1 MSAPPASRATS
12 RAAFAHWLH
21 SFVPAPVTVRWR
33 ERVRSAVGALIGIF
47 FTGTM
52 MKLVPGA
59 ATLIPL
65 LVAPMGASAVLL
77 FAVPASPLAQP
88 WSIIGGNLVAATVGV
103 TCALL
108 VKDPVVASA
117 LAVSIAIAGMFALR
131 CVHPPSGAVALTA
144 VIGGPAVHALG
155 YTFVLEPILIQSALL
170 LVGALGYHA
179 ATGHRYPHAQRL
191 PAAERAPTAGG
202 FTRADIVAALRRQS
216 ELLDIDPDDIEA
228 VLREMQLQAQEE
240 KLRRTF
246 HALTCADI
254 MSQPAIAATPA
265 TSIPHALQLL
275 RQHSIKALPVVDTG
289 QRVIGIVTRAD
300 LLGLN
305 PRDFR
310 QTLRHWFS
318 IGALTPPR
326 VADHM
331 KTHVQTIAATAPMS
345 DLVPLFASAGHH
357 HIPVVDAEGRLAGII
372 TESDLVGGLYR
383 QATIQPQAA

>member
-1 MSAPPASRATS
+1 MSASPLQRSALR
-12 RAAFAHWLH
+12 RWLH
-21 SFVPAPVTVRWR
+21 SFVPAPVTVRWG
-33 ERVRSAVGALIGIF
+33 ERLRSAVGALVGILL
-47 FTGTM
+47 TGTM

-59 ATLIPL
+59 STLIPL

-108 VKDPVVASA
+108 VPDPVLASA

-131 CVHPPSGAVALTA
+131 CVHPPSGAVALAA

-170 LVGALGYHA
+170 LVGALVYHA

-216 ELLDIDPDDIEA
+216 ELLDIDPEDIEA
-228 VLREMQLQAQEE
+228 VLREMQLQVYT
-240 KLRRTF
+240 RTF
-246 HALTCADI
+246 QTLTCADI
-254 MSQPAIAATPA
+254 MSQPVIAATPA
-265 TSIPHALQLL
+265 TSIPRALQLL
-275 RQHSIKALPVVDTG
+275 RQHSIKALPVVDAG
-289 QRVIGIVTRAD
+289 RRVIGIVTRAD

-357 HIPVVDAEGRLAGII
+357 HIPVIDAHGQLAGII

>member
-1 MSAPPASRATS
+1 MSASPLQRSALR
-12 RAAFAHWLH
+12 RWLH

-33 ERVRSAVGALIGIF
+33 ERVRSAVGALVGIL
-47 FTGTM
+47 FTGTI
-52 MKLVPGA
+52 MKMVPGA
-59 ATLIPL
+59 STLIPL

-103 TCALL
+103 TFALL
-108 VKDPVVASA
+108 VDDPVIASA
-117 LAVSIAIAGMFALR
+117 LAISAAIAGMFALR

-155 YTFVLEPILIQSALL
+155 YRFVCEPILIQSALL
-170 LVGALGYHA
+170 LVGALVYHA

-191 PAAERAPTAGG
+191 PAAERTPATAG

-216 ELLDIDPDDIEA
+216 ELLDIDPEDIEA
-228 VLREMQLQAQEE
+228 VLREMQLQAYT
-240 KLRRTF
+240 RTF
-246 HALTCADI
+246 QALTCADI
-254 MSQPAIAATPA
+254 MSQPVIAATPG
-265 TSIPHALQLL
+265 TSIPRALQLL
-275 RQHSIKALPVVDTG
+275 RQHSIKALPVIDGG

-300 LLGLN
+300 LLGLS
-305 PRDFR
+305 PRDLR

-318 IGALTPPR
+318 IGTLTPPR

-331 KTHVQTIAATAPMS
+331 KTHVQTIPASAPMS
-345 DLVPLFASAGHH
+345 ELVPLFASAGHH
-357 HIPVVDAEGRLAGII
+357 HIPVIDTASRLVGII

-383 QATIQPQAA
+383 QANIEPRVA

>member
-1 MSAPPASRATS
+1 MSAPPLQRSAPR
-12 RAAFAHWLH
+12 RWLY
-21 SFVPAPVTVRWR
+21 SFVPAPVTVRRR
-33 ERVRSAVGALIGIF
+33 ERVRSAVGAFVGILL
-47 FTGTM
+47 TGTM

-59 ATLIPL
+59 STLIPL

-108 VKDPVVASA
+108 VPDPVLASA

-131 CVHPPSGAVALTA
+131 CAHPPSGAVALTA

-155 YTFVLEPILIQSALL
+155 YRFVAEPILIQSALL
-170 LVGALGYHA
+170 LVGALVYHA

-191 PAAERAPTAGG
+191 PAAERPPTTAG

-216 ELLDIDPDDIEA
+216 ELLDIDPEDIEA
-228 VLREMQLQAQEE
+228 MLREMQLQAYT
-240 KLRRTF
+240 RTF
-246 HALTCADI
+246 QALTCADI
-254 MSQPAIAATPA
+254 MSQPVIAATPA
-265 TSIPHALQLL
+265 TSIPRALQLL
-275 RQHSIKALPVVDTG
+275 RQHSIKALPVVDAG
-289 QRVIGIVTRAD
+289 HRVIGIVTRAD
-300 LLGLN
+300 LLGLS
-305 PRDFR
+305 PRDLR

-357 HIPVVDAEGRLAGII
+357 HIPVIDANGQLAGII

-383 QATIQPQAA
+383 QATIEPQAA

>member
-1 MSAPPASRATS
+1 MSASPLR
-12 RAAFAHWLH
+12 RWLH

-33 ERVRSAVGALIGIF
+33 ERARSAVGALVGIL
-47 FTGTM
+47 FTGTL
-52 MKLVPGA
+52 MKLVPDA

-155 YTFVLEPILIQSALL
+155 YRFVLEPILIQSALL
-170 LVGALGYHA
+170 LVGALVYHA

-191 PAAERAPTAGG
+191 PAAERPPTTAG

-216 ELLDIDPDDIEA
+216 ELLDIDPEDIEA
-228 VLREMQLQAQEE
+228 VLREMQLQAYT
-240 KLRRTF
+240 RTF
-246 HALTCADI
+246 QALTCADI
-254 MSQPAIAATPA
+254 MSSPVVAVSTG
-265 TSIPHALQLL
+265 TSIPRALQLP
-275 RQHSIKALPVVDTG
+275 RQHSIKALPVLDD
-289 QRVIGIVTRAD
+289 QRRGIGTVTRAD

-305 PRDFR
+305 PRDLR

-318 IGALTPPR
+318 IGAPTPPR
-326 VADHM
+326 VAHHM
-331 KTHVQTIAATAPMS
+331 KTHVQTIRANAPMS
-345 DLVPLFASAGHH
+345 DLVPLFAHAGHH
-357 HIPVVDAEGRLAGII
+357 HIPVIDADNRLAGII

-383 QATIQPQAA
+383 QATIEPQVA

>member
-1 MSAPPASRATS
+1 MSVSSLHPALR
-12 RAAFAHWLH
+12 RWLH

-33 ERVRSAVGALIGIF
+33 ERVRSAVGALVGIL
-47 FTGTM
+47 FTGTL

-108 VKDPVVASA
+108 VNDPVVASA

-155 YTFVLEPILIQSALL
+155 YRFVLEPILIQSALL
-170 LVGALGYHA
+170 LVGALVYHA
-179 ATGHRYPHAQRL
+179 ATGHRYPHAHRL
-191 PAAERAPTAGG
+191 PTAERPPTDDG

-216 ELLDIDPDDIEA
+216 ELLDIDPEDIEA
-228 VLREMQLQAQEE
+228 VLREMQLQAREE

-246 HALTCADI
+246 QALTCADI
-254 MSQPAIAATPA
+254 MTRPVVTVLTS
-265 TSIPHALQLL
+265 TSIPRALQLL
-275 RQHSIKALPVVDTG
+275 RQHGFKALPVVDAG
-289 QRVIGIVTRAD
+289 QRVVGIVTRAD
-300 LLGLN
+300 LLGQVPADL
-305 PRDFR
+305 R
-310 QTLRHWFS
+310 QTLRRWFS

-331 KTHVQTIAATAPMS
+331 KTRVQTIAAGAPMS
-345 DLVPLFASAGHH
+345 DLVPMFANAGHH
-357 HIPVVDAEGRLAGII
+357 HIPVLDADGRLAGIV

-383 QATIQPQAA
+383 QANIAPQAVA

>member
-1 MSAPPASRATS
+1 MSAPPLQ
-12 RAAFAHWLH
+12 RAALRRWLH

-33 ERVRSAVGALIGIF
+33 ERVRSAVGALVGILL
-47 FTGTM
+47 TGSM

-59 ATLIPL
+59 STLIPL

-108 VKDPVVASA
+108 VPDPVVASA

-155 YTFVLEPILIQSALL
+155 YRFVVEPILIQSALL
-170 LVGALGYHA
+170 LVGALVYHA

-191 PAAERAPTAGG
+191 PAAERPPTTAG

-216 ELLDIDPDDIEA
+216 ELLDIDPEDIEA
-228 VLREMQLQAQEE
+228 VLREMQLQAYT
-240 KLRRTF
+240 RTF

-254 MSQPAIAATPA
+254 MSQPVIAATPA
-265 TSIPHALQLL
+265 TSIPRALQLL
-275 RQHSIKALPVVDTG
+275 RQHSIKALPVVDAG

-305 PRDFR
+305 PRDLR

-357 HIPVVDAEGRLAGII
+357 HIPVVDANGQLVGII

-383 QATIQPQAA
+383 QATIEPQAA

>member
-1 MSAPPASRATS
+1 MPRPALQR
-12 RAAFAHWLH
+12 WLA
-21 SFVPAPVTVRWR
+21 SFIPAPVTVRWR
-33 ERVRSAVGALIGIF
+33 ERARSAVGALVGIL

-108 VKDPVVASA
+108 VSDPVVASA

-155 YTFVLEPILIQSALL
+155 YRFVAEPILIQSALL
-170 LVGALGYHA
+170 LVGALVYHA
-179 ATGHRYPHAQRL
+179 ITGHRYPHAQRL
-191 PAAERAPTAGG
+191 PAAERPPAAG
-202 FTRADIVAALRRQS
+202 FTRADIVAALRHQS
-216 ELLDIDPDDIEA
+216 ELLDIDPEDIEA
-228 VLREMQLQAQEE
+228 VLREMQLQAYT
-240 KLRRTF
+240 RTF
-246 HALTCADI
+246 QALTCADI
-254 MSQPAIAATPA
+254 MSQPVIAAAPG
-265 TSIPHALQLL
+265 TSIPRALQLL
-275 RQHSIKALPVVDTG
+275 RQHGIKVLPVIDERR
-289 QRVIGIVTRAD
+289 RVTGIVTRAD
-300 LLGLN
+300 LLGQT
-305 PRDFR
+305 PRDLR

-331 KTHVQTIAATAPMS
+331 KTHVQTIRADAPMS
-345 DLVPLFASAGHH
+345 ELVPLFAHAGHH
-357 HIPVVDAEGRLAGII
+357 HIPVIDADGRLTGII
-372 TESDLVGGLYR
+372 TESDLVSGLYR
-383 QATIQPQAA
+383 QAAIEPQAA

>member
-1 MSAPPASRATS
+1 MSAPPLQ
-12 RAAFAHWLH
+12 RAALRRWLH

-33 ERVRSAVGALIGIF
+33 ERARSAVGALVGILL
-47 FTGTM
+47 TGSM

-59 ATLIPL
+59 STLIPL

-108 VKDPVVASA
+108 VPDPVLASA

-131 CVHPPSGAVALTA
+131 CAHPPSGAVALTA

-155 YTFVLEPILIQSALL
+155 YRFVAEPILIQSALL
-170 LVGALGYHA
+170 LVGALVYHA

-191 PAAERAPTAGG
+191 PAAERPPTTAG

-216 ELLDIDPDDIEA
+216 ELLDIDPEDIEA
-228 VLREMQLQAQEE
+228 MLREMQLQAYT
-240 KLRRTF
+240 RTF
-246 HALTCADI
+246 QALTCADI
-254 MSQPAIAATPA
+254 MSQPVIAATPA
-265 TSIPHALQLL
+265 TSIPRALQLL
-275 RQHSIKALPVVDTG
+275 RQHSIKALPVVDAG
-289 QRVIGIVTRAD
+289 HRVIGIVTRAD
-300 LLGLN
+300 LLGLS
-305 PRDFR
+305 PRDLR

-357 HIPVVDAEGRLAGII
+357 HIPVIDANGQLAGII

-383 QATIQPQAA
+383 QATIEPQAA

>member
-1 MSAPPASRATS
+1 M
-12 RAAFAHWLH
+12 
-21 SFVPAPVTVRWR
+21 RWR
-33 ERVRSAVGALIGIF
+33 ERARSAVGALVGIL

-108 VKDPVVASA
+108 VSDPVVASA

-155 YTFVLEPILIQSALL
+155 YRFVAEPILIQSALL
-170 LVGALGYHA
+170 LVGALVYHA
-179 ATGHRYPHAQRL
+179 ITGHRYPHAQRL
-191 PAAERAPTAGG
+191 PAAERPPAAG
-202 FTRADIVAALRRQS
+202 FTRADIVAALRHQS
-216 ELLDIDPDDIEA
+216 ELLDIDPEDIEA
-228 VLREMQLQAQEE
+228 VLREMQLQAYT
-240 KLRRTF
+240 RTF
-246 HALTCADI
+246 QALTCADI
-254 MSQPAIAATPA
+254 MSQPVIAAAPG
-265 TSIPHALQLL
+265 TSIPRALQLL
-275 RQHSIKALPVVDTG
+275 RQHGIKVLPVIDERR
-289 QRVIGIVTRAD
+289 RVTGIVTRAD
-300 LLGLN
+300 LLGQT
-305 PRDFR
+305 PRDLR

-331 KTHVQTIAATAPMS
+331 KTHVQTIRADAPMS
-345 DLVPLFASAGHH
+345 ELVPLFAHAGHH
-357 HIPVVDAEGRLAGII
+357 HIPVIDADGRLTGII
-372 TESDLVGGLYR
+372 TESDLVSGLYR
-383 QATIQPQAA
+383 QAAIEPQAA

>member
-1 MSAPPASRATS
+1 
-12 RAAFAHWLH
+12 
-21 SFVPAPVTVRWR
+21 
-33 ERVRSAVGALIGIF
+33 VRSAVGALIGIF

-170 LVGALGYHA
+170 LVGALVYHA

-191 PAAERAPTAGG
+191 PAAERTPTAGG

-216 ELLDIDPDDIEA
+216 ELLDIDPEDIEA

-246 HALTCADI
+246 QALTCADI
-254 MSQPAIAATPA
+254 MSQPVIAATPS
-265 TSIPHALQLL
+265 TSIPRALQLL
-275 RQHSIKALPVVDTG
+275 RQHSVKALPVVDAG

-300 LLGLN
+300 LLGLT
-305 PRDFR
+305 PRDLR

-318 IGALTPPR
+318 IAAALTPPR

-331 KTHVQTIAATAPMS
+331 KTHVQTIPATALMS
-345 DLVPLFASAGHH
+345 ELVPLFAGAGHH

-383 QATIQPQAA
+383 QAAIQPTAA

>member
-1 MSAPPASRATS
+1 MSVSSLHPALR
-12 RAAFAHWLH
+12 RWLH
-21 SFVPAPVTVRWR
+21 SFVPAPVTVRWS
-33 ERVRSAVGALIGIF
+33 ERVRSAVGALVGIF

-155 YTFVLEPILIQSALL
+155 YRFVAEPILIQSALL
-170 LVGALGYHA
+170 LVGALVYHA

-191 PAAERAPTAGG
+191 PAAERPPATGG
-202 FTRADIVAALRRQS
+202 FTRADIIAALRRQS
-216 ELLDIDPDDIEA
+216 ELLDIDPEDIEA
-228 VLREMQLQAQEE
+228 VLREMQLQAYT
-240 KLRRTF
+240 RTF
-246 HALTCADI
+246 QALTCADI
-254 MSQPAIAATPA
+254 MSCPAIAVSPG
-265 TSIPHALQLL
+265 TSIPRALQLL
-275 RQHSIKALPVVDTG
+275 RQHGIKALPVVDE
-289 QRVIGIVTRAD
+289 QQHVIGIVTRAD
-300 LLGLN
+300 LLGLT
-305 PRDFR
+305 PRDLR

-318 IGALTPPR
+318 IGTPTPPR
-326 VADHM
+326 VAHHM
-331 KTHVQTIAATAPMS
+331 KTHVRTIRADAPMS
-345 DLVPLFASAGHH
+345 ELVPLFASAGHH
-357 HIPVVDAEGRLAGII
+357 HIPVVDAEHTLVGIL

-383 QATIQPQAA
+383 QANIEPHAA

>member
-1 MSAPPASRATS
+1 MSAPPLQRTTL
-12 RAAFAHWLH
+12 RRWLH

-33 ERVRSAVGALIGIF
+33 ERVRSAAGALVGILL
-47 FTGTM
+47 TGTM

-59 ATLIPL
+59 STLIPL

-108 VKDPVVASA
+108 VPDPVLASA

-155 YTFVLEPILIQSALL
+155 YRFVAEPILIQSALL
-170 LVGALGYHA
+170 LVGALVYHA

-191 PAAERAPTAGG
+191 PAAERPPTTAG

-216 ELLDIDPDDIEA
+216 ELLDIDPQDIEA
-228 VLREMQLQAQEE
+228 VLREMQLQVYT
-240 KLRRTF
+240 RTF
-246 HALTCADI
+246 QALTCADI
-254 MSQPAIAATPA
+254 MSQPVIAATPA
-265 TSIPHALQLL
+265 TSIPRALQLL
-275 RQHSIKALPVVDTG
+275 RQHSIKALPVVDAG

-310 QTLRHWFS
+310 QTLHHWFS

-357 HIPVVDAEGRLAGII
+357 HIPVIDADGQLAGII

-383 QATIQPQAA
+383 QATIEPQAA

>member
-1 MSAPPASRATS
+1 MSAPPLQRSALR
-12 RAAFAHWLH
+12 RWLY
-21 SFVPAPVTVRWR
+21 SFVPAPVTVRRR
-33 ERVRSAVGALIGIF
+33 ERVRSAVGAFVGILL
-47 FTGTM
+47 TGTM

-59 ATLIPL
+59 STLIPL

-108 VKDPVVASA
+108 VPDPVLASA

-131 CVHPPSGAVALTA
+131 CAHPPSGAVALTA

-155 YTFVLEPILIQSALL
+155 YRFVAEPILIQSALL
-170 LVGALGYHA
+170 LVGALVYHA

-191 PAAERAPTAGG
+191 PAAERPPTTAG

-216 ELLDIDPDDIEA
+216 ELLDIDPEDIEA
-228 VLREMQLQAQEE
+228 MLREMQLQAYT
-240 KLRRTF
+240 RTF
-246 HALTCADI
+246 QALTCADI
-254 MSQPAIAATPA
+254 MSQPVIAATPA
-265 TSIPHALQLL
+265 TSIPRALQLL
-275 RQHSIKALPVVDTG
+275 RQHSIKALPVVDAG
-289 QRVIGIVTRAD
+289 HRVIGIVTRAD
-300 LLGLN
+300 LLGLS
-305 PRDFR
+305 PRDLR

-357 HIPVVDAEGRLAGII
+357 HIPVIDANGQLAGII

-383 QATIQPQAA
+383 QATIEPQAA

>member
-1 MSAPPASRATS
+1 MSEPSLHPALR
-12 RAAFAHWLH
+12 RWLH
-21 SFVPAPVTVRWR
+21 SFIPAPVTVRWS
-33 ERVRSAVGALIGIF
+33 ERVRSAVGALVGIL

-103 TCALL
+103 TCAWL
-108 VKDPVVASA
+108 VKDPVMASA
-117 LAVSIAIAGMFALR
+117 LAVSIAIVGMFALR

-155 YTFVLEPILIQSALL
+155 YRFVLEPILIQSALL
-170 LVGALGYHA
+170 LMGALVYHA

-191 PAAERAPTAGG
+191 PAAERAPTTGG

-216 ELLDIDPDDIEA
+216 ELLDIDPEDIEA
-228 VLREMQLQAQEE
+228 VLREMQLQAYT
-240 KLRRTF
+240 RTF
-246 HALTCADI
+246 QALTCADI
-254 MSQPAIAATPA
+254 MSSPVVAVTPN
-265 TSIPHALQLL
+265 TSIPRALQLL
-275 RQHSIKALPVVDTG
+275 RQHSFKALPVVNER
-289 QRVIGIVTRAD
+289 QHVIGIVTRAD
-300 LLGLN
+300 LLGLT
-305 PRDFR
+305 PRDLR

-318 IGALTPPR
+318 IGTPTPPR
-326 VADHM
+326 VAHHM
-331 KTHVQTIAATAPMS
+331 KTHVRTIRADAPMS
-345 DLVPLFASAGHH
+345 ELVPLFASAGHH
-357 HIPVVDAEGRLAGII
+357 HIPVVDAEHTLVGIL

-383 QATIQPQAA
+383 QANIEPHAA

>member
-1 MSAPPASRATS
+1 MSAPPLQRSALR
-12 RAAFAHWLH
+12 RWLY
-21 SFVPAPVTVRWR
+21 SFVPAPVTVRRR
-33 ERVRSAVGALIGIF
+33 ERVRSAVGAFVGIL

-59 ATLIPL
+59 STLIPL

-108 VKDPVVASA
+108 VPDPVLASA

-131 CVHPPSGAVALTA
+131 CAHPPSGAVALTA

-155 YTFVLEPILIQSALL
+155 YRFVAEPILIQSALL
-170 LVGALGYHA
+170 LVGALVYHA

-191 PAAERAPTAGG
+191 PAAERPPTTAG

-216 ELLDIDPDDIEA
+216 ELLDIDPEDIEA
-228 VLREMQLQAQEE
+228 MLREMQLQAYT
-240 KLRRTF
+240 RTF
-246 HALTCADI
+246 QALTCADI
-254 MSQPAIAATPA
+254 MSQPVIAATPA
-265 TSIPHALQLL
+265 TSIPRALQLL
-275 RQHSIKALPVVDTG
+275 RQHSIKALPVVDAG
-289 QRVIGIVTRAD
+289 QRVISIVTRAD
-300 LLGLN
+300 LLGLS
-305 PRDFR
+305 PRDLR

-357 HIPVVDAEGRLAGII
+357 HIPVIDANGQLAGII

-383 QATIQPQAA
+383 QATIEPQAA

>member
-1 MSAPPASRATS
+1 
-12 RAAFAHWLH
+12 
-21 SFVPAPVTVRWR
+21 VTVRWR
-33 ERVRSAVGALIGIF
+33 ERVRSAVGALVGIL

-170 LVGALGYHA
+170 LVGALVYHA
-179 ATGHRYPHAQRL
+179 VTGHRYPHAQRL

-216 ELLDIDPDDIEA
+216 ELLDIDPEDIEA
-228 VLREMQLQAQEE
+228 VLREMQLQAYT
-240 KLRRTF
+240 RTF

-254 MSQPAIAATPA
+254 MSRPVVAASA
-265 TSIPHALQLL
+265 GTSIPRALQLL
-275 RQHSIKALPVVDTG
+275 RQHSVKALPVVDEG

-300 LLGLN
+300 LLGLT
-305 PRDFR
+305 PRDLR

-318 IGALTPPR
+318 IGAPTPPR
-326 VADHM
+326 VAHHM

-345 DLVPLFASAGHH
+345 ELVPLFASAGHH
-357 HIPVVDAEGRLAGII
+357 HIPVIDAGGRLAGII

-383 QATIQPQAA
+383 QATIQPHAA